1 MFKKLNYT
9 EPSVLR
15 GIITAL
21 VALAASLGFVATDEI
36 KGAAEALIP
45 IAAFLL
51 PLVQSL
57 WTRAAVFSPKTVDD
71 VAGRHA
77 APERDDDLRA

>member
-1 MFKKLNYT
+1 MFRKLNYA

-21 VALAASLGFVATDEI
+21 IALAASLGFVATDEV

-45 IAAFLL
+45 IAAVVI
-51 PLVQSL
+51 PLGQSL
-57 WTRAAVFSPKTVDD
+57 WTRFSVWSPKSVDD
-71 VAGRHA
+71 LPGRHA
-77 APERDDDLRA
+77 A

>member
-1 MFKKLNYT
+1 MSFKSLNFR

-15 GIITAL
+15 GVLTAL
-21 VALAASLGFVATDEI
+21 LAFLAAIGVVVTDDV

-45 IAAFLL
+45 IAAVVI

-57 WTRAAVFSPKTVDD
+57 WTRAAVFSPKTVAE
-71 VAGRHA
+71 VKGRHEA
-77 APERDDDLRA
+77 

>member
-1 MFKKLNYT
+1 MFRKLNYA

-21 VALAASLGFVATDEI
+21 VALAAALGLVNTANIE
-36 KGAAEALIP
+36 GAATALIP
-45 IAAFLL
+45 VVSFLI
-51 PLVQSL
+51 PLAQSL
-57 WTRAAVFSPKTVDD
+57 WTRFAVFSPKTVDD

-77 APERDDDLRA
+77 AP